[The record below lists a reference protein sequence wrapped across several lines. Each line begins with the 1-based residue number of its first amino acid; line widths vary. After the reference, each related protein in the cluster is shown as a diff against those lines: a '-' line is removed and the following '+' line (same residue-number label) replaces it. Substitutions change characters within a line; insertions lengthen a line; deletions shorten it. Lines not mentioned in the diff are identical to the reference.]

1 MFGDEVI
8 GGLQLGNAT
17 KDESIDGERDE
28 DRGRRA
34 MKQTEEIVKCRIHSL
49 GMWVL
54 SV

>member
-28 DRGRRA
+28 ERRA